1 MGDCPGYVLS
11 CLHSFNLA
19 GLAVMVSAGIV
30 LQILACAL
38 YSNWWPM
45 LSGRI
50 KAREK
55 KTLPYALL
63 PMPAL
68 FLLGSDSTS
77 ILSSETSSWVD
88 AAKFLTG
95 IIVVWSIA
103 IPTILKHA
111 GIIGWGAMF
120 MDLSSFVI
128 FILSAISYF
137 RMSSEAEYGIL

>member
-45 LSGRI
+45 LS
-50 KAREK
+50 A
-55 KTLPYALL
+55 LPYALL